1 LEVALRL
8 LPALLLILA
17 ACTDVGLT
25 TGLTFGDDGVSVQNS
40 VTGSSGNASIT
51 IGN

>member
-1 LEVALRL
+1 MRL
-8 LPALLLILA
+8 LPLICLILA

-25 TGLTFGDDGVSVQNS
+25 TGPTFGDDGVSVQNS
-40 VTGSSGNASIT
+40 VTGTSGNASIT